1 LAPPLFS
8 RRNDKGE
15 LVKKKF
21 GPWVMSVFKVLARL
35 KGLRGTAFDVFDK
48 TAERRQERQ
57 LVREYLE
64 LVNELSESLT
74 EQNLAVAIEL
84 ARLPDDIRGF
94 GHVKEKNLLA
104 AQARRSELLNS
115 YRTAVPLGRVA

>member
-1 LAPPLFS
+1 PPLFS